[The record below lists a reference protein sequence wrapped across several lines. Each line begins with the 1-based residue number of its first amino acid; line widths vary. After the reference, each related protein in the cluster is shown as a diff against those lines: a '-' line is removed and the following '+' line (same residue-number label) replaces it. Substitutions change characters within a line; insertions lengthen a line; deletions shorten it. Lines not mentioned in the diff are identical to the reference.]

1 MQLST
6 HNQSTKDG
14 RVFLMPLNVP
24 KIFMISLTLEHV
36 HQDLKK
42 RCGINETPELKGNY
56 LCITDYHR
64 LPYESTS

>member
-1 MQLST
+1 
-6 HNQSTKDG
+6 
-14 RVFLMPLNVP
+14 MPLNVP